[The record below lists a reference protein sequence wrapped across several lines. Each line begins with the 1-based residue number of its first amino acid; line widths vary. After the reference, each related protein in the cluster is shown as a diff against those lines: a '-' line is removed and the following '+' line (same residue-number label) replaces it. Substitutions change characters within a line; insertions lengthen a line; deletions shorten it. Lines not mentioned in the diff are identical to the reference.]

1 MTELRREEDEN
12 EFPERFKIIF
22 ISHSLLS
29 PQPEPSLCM
38 TFVRVTLHFLITDIY
53 VYMSYSSLER
63 LNLYL
68 HIAMFRRRMAHLATK
83 NYCPQ
88 NEVLFFC
95 LEEREQKTKQGGIE
109 MS

>member
-38 TFVRVTLHFLITDIY
+38 TFVRVTLRFLITDIY
-53 VYMSYSSLER
+53 MSCNSLQR
-63 LNLYL
+63 LYLYL
-68 HIAMFRRRMAHLATK
+68 HIAMFRRRMAHLATQ
-83 NYCPQ
+83 NCCPQ